1 MAGNTV
7 LAWDLKPF
15 ADRERLINELHA
27 RPFAEVS
34 APVRLSH
41 IVMLGNEHVP
51 EGHRAA
57 VAQLCRRLGAAPPGE
72 DATHHMA
79 DLGNF
84 RLKWE
89 RHTEFSSLTFFR
101 DGPFDDPFASPA
113 ISDVPGDWLAAL
125 PGELLVAIH
134 LAVLAKDRT
143 APDDAVLVSAF
154 GSDRYVGSEV
164 AGGSAKVWTDMRLHG
179 DGFGRVM
186 VHDSGLGGQAIGRL
200 VQRLLE
206 IETYRLAALLALP
219 LALELRSDLRGLE
232 ERATELTTSMND
244 LATVDEE
251 RAVLAELTQLNAKAA
266 ELGARSTY
274 RFAASEAYY
283 GIVRSRLAELRE
295 SRIGNIPT
303 ITQFMDRRLAPA
315 MATCAAV
322 GRRLTSLTGRL
333 QHASSLL
340 RTTVDVAMEAQN
352 RDLLASMNRRVQLQ
366 LRLQQTVE
374 GLSVVAI
381 SYYSVGL
388 IGYVAK
394 PAASMIG
401 IDPSI
406 MTALSVPLVLLVA
419 WLGLRRIRRVAHDL
433 SSAQTD

>member
-1 MAGNTV
+1 M
-7 LAWDLKPF
+7 
-15 ADRERLINELHA
+15 
-27 RPFAEVS
+27 
-34 APVRLSH
+34 
-41 IVMLGNEHVP
+41 
-51 EGHRAA
+51 
-57 VAQLCRRLGAAPPGE
+57 
-72 DATHHMA
+72 
-79 DLGNF
+79 
-84 RLKWE
+84 KWE

-101 DGPFDDPFASPA
+101 DGPFDDPFESPA
-113 ISDVPGDWLAAL
+113 ISHVPGDWLSAL
-125 PGELLVAIH
+125 PGELLVAVH
-134 LAVLAKDRT
+134 LAVLPEGRM
-143 APDDAVLVSAF
+143 APDEPGLMSIF

-164 AGGSAKVWTDMRLHG
+164 VGGAAKVWTDLRLHG
-179 DGFGRVM
+179 DGFGRVL
-186 VHDSGLGGQAIGRL
+186 VHDSGLGGQPISRL
-200 VQRLLE
+200 VQRLVE

-219 LALELRSDLRGLE
+219 LALELRTDLGNLE
-232 ERATELTTSMND
+232 HRATELTTSMSD

-283 GIVRSRLAELRE
+283 GIVQSRLDELQE

-388 IGYVAK
+388 IGYIAK
-394 PAASMIG
+394 PAASLFG
-401 IDPSI
+401 IEAGI
-406 MTALSVPLVLLVA
+406 LKALAVPVVILVA
-419 WLGLRRIRRVAHDL
+419 WLALRRIRRAAHNL
-433 SSAQTD
+433 SAGQSD